1 MNPTT
6 KQQLMGVSTATLCTA
21 LFKRGLHHQFIQ
33 DVRPLNPG
41 LPNMVGEAYTLRYM
55 PAREDLNTIEVFK
68 NREHPQRRAVEEC
81 PPGAVF
87 VIDSRKDARAASAG
101 GILVTRLMKRGVAGI
116 VTDGG
121 FRDSPDI
128 AKMPFPVYHQRPA
141 APTNLTV
148 HQAIDINVPIGCGD
162 APVFPGDVVV
172 GDAEGVVVIPA
183 HLADEVAAEAV
194 EMTVFEDFVQQK
206 VMEGRSILGL
216 YPPTDEQSRAP
227 TQRQPS
233 SARSSCGH
241 RAGLSSRQE
250 GRALSQAVGSATT
263 NQPTTMHS
271 GSARNHPSLPVRWRP
286 TAPTTAPRARH
297 ATSSTARV
305 PRRTRVTWVGRGGID
320 GKRFMGVVRRCYS
333 PSRRG
338 HASAK

>member
-6 KQQLMGVSTATLCTA
+6 KQQLMSVSTATLCTA

-33 DVRPLNPG
+33 GVLPLNPG

-68 NREHPQRRAVEEC
+68 NREHPQRKAIEEC
-81 PPGAVF
+81 PPGAVL
-87 VIDSRKDARAASAG
+87 VVDSRKDARAASAG

-128 AKMPFPVYHQRPA
+128 ARLPFPVYHQRPA

-172 GDAEGVVVIPA
+172 GDGEGVIPA

-194 EMTVFEDFVQQK
+194 EMTAFEDFVQEK

-216 YPPTDEQSRAP
+216 YPPTDEQSRVDFAAW
-227 TQRQPS
+227 R
-233 SARSSCGH
+233 
-241 RAGLSSRQE
+241 RAK
-250 GRALSQAVGSATT
+250 GR
-263 NQPTTMHS
+263 
-271 GSARNHPSLPVRWRP
+271 
-286 TAPTTAPRARH
+286 
-297 ATSSTARV
+297 
-305 PRRTRVTWVGRGGID
+305 
-320 GKRFMGVVRRCYS
+320 
-333 PSRRG
+333 
-338 HASAK
+338 